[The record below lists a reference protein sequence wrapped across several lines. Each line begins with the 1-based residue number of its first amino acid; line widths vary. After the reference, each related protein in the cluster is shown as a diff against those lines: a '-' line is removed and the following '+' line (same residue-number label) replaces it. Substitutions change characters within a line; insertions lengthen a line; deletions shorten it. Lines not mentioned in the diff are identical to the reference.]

1 MLVIKP
7 INRLQHRNDLKQHI
21 TNLQKRMMMSLSYA
35 DVGEI
40 LKMIDS
46 SSCAEVVLEL
56 DGIKMIVRRG
66 EQGSSVPVV
75 SAISNSDQPDFG
87 TPTGNGVA
95 SHIPSPFANKPD
107 VGNVVAGDGDVVRSP
122 MVGTF
127 YSKPS
132 PEEPPFVA
140 VGRNVKKGDTL
151 CLIEVMKLFTTVECT
166 ADGTVETIFVE
177 DGALVEFDQPL
188 FLIA

>member
-1 MLVIKP
+1 
-7 INRLQHRNDLKQHI
+7 
-21 TNLQKRMMMSLSYA
+21 MSLSYA

-66 EQGSSVPVV
+66 EKGSSVPEV
-75 SAISNSDQPDFG
+75 SAISDSGRSDFGQSDFG
-87 TPTGNGVA
+87 TPTGNAVA
-95 SHIPSPFANKPD
+95 SRIPPPSATKPD
-107 VGNVVAGDGDVVRSP
+107 AGKAVAGGGDIVKSP

-166 ADGTVETIFVE
+166 TDGTVETIFAE

-188 FLIA
+188 FLVS

>member
-1 MLVIKP
+1 
-7 INRLQHRNDLKQHI
+7 
-21 TNLQKRMMMSLSYA
+21 MSLSYA

-66 EQGSSVPVV
+66 EKGSSVPEV
-75 SAISNSDQPDFG
+75 SAISDSGRSDFGQSDFG
-87 TPTGNGVA
+87 TPTGSEVA
-95 SHIPSPFANKPD
+95 SLTPSKSANKFD
-107 VGNVVAGDGDVVRSP
+107 AGKVVADSGDIVKSP

-132 PEEPPFVA
+132 PEDPPFVA
-140 VGRNVKKGDTL
+140 VGQNVKKGDTL

-166 ADGTVETIFVE
+166 TDGTVETIFAE

-188 FLIA
+188 FLVS

>member
-1 MLVIKP
+1 
-7 INRLQHRNDLKQHI
+7 
-21 TNLQKRMMMSLSYA
+21 MSLSYA

-66 EQGSSVPVV
+66 EQGSSVPTV
-75 SAISNSDQPDFG
+75 SSISDSGQSDFG
-87 TPTGNGVA
+87 TPTGNAVA
-95 SHIPSPFANKPD
+95 SRIPSPSANKPD
-107 VGNVVAGDGDVVRSP
+107 AGKAVAGGGDIVKSP

-132 PEEPPFVA
+132 PEDPPFVT
-140 VGRNVKKGDTL
+140 VGQNVKKGDTL
-151 CLIEVMKLFTTVECT
+151 CLIEVMKLFTTVECA
-166 ADGTVETIFVE
+166 ADGKVETIFAE

>member
-1 MLVIKP
+1 
-7 INRLQHRNDLKQHI
+7 
-21 TNLQKRMMMSLSYA
+21 MMSLSYA

-66 EQGSSVPVV
+66 EQGASVPED
-75 SAISNSDQPDFG
+75 SAASGSGQSDFG
-87 TPTGNGVA
+87 TPTGKEVA
-95 SHIPSPFANKPD
+95 SFIPPQSANKSD
-107 VGNVVAGDGDVVRSP
+107 AGKAVAESGDIVKSP

-132 PEEPPFVA
+132 PEDPPFVA
-140 VGRNVKKGDTL
+140 VGRKVKKGDTL

-166 ADGTVETIFVE
+166 TNGTVETIFAE

-188 FLIA
+188 FLVA

>member
-1 MLVIKP
+1 
-7 INRLQHRNDLKQHI
+7 
-21 TNLQKRMMMSLSYA
+21 MSLSYA

-66 EQGSSVPVV
+66 EKGSSVKEV
-75 SAISNSDQPDFG
+75 SAISDSGQSDSGRSDFG
-87 TPTGNGVA
+87 TPTGNAVA
-95 SHIPSPFANKPD
+95 SRIPPPSANKPD
-107 VGNVVAGDGDVVRSP
+107 AGKAVAGGGDIVKSP

-132 PEEPPFVA
+132 PEDPPFVA
-140 VGRNVKKGDTL
+140 VGQNVKKGDTL
-151 CLIEVMKLFTTVECT
+151 CLIEVMKLFTTVECAT
-166 ADGTVETIFVE
+166 DGTVETIFAE

>member
-1 MLVIKP
+1 
-7 INRLQHRNDLKQHI
+7 
-21 TNLQKRMMMSLSYA
+21 MSLSYA

-66 EQGSSVPVV
+66 EQGSSVPAV
-75 SAISNSDQPDFG
+75 SSISDSGQSDFG
-87 TPTGNGVA
+87 TPTGNAVA
-95 SHIPSPFANKPD
+95 SRMPSPSANKPD
-107 VGNVVAGDGDVVRSP
+107 AGKAVAGGGDIVKSP

-132 PEEPPFVA
+132 PEDPPFVT
-140 VGRNVKKGDTL
+140 VGQNVKKGDTL
-151 CLIEVMKLFTTVECT
+151 CLIEVMKLFTTVECA
-166 ADGTVETIFVE
+166 ADGKVETIFAE

>member
-1 MLVIKP
+1 
-7 INRLQHRNDLKQHI
+7 
-21 TNLQKRMMMSLSYA
+21 MSLSYA

-56 DGIKMIVRRG
+56 DGIKMIVRKG
-66 EQGSSVPVV
+66 EKGSSAPEV
-75 SAISNSDQPDFG
+75 SSISDSGRSDFG
-87 TPTGNGVA
+87 TPTGNAVA
-95 SHIPSPFANKPD
+95 SRIPSPSANKPD
-107 VGNVVAGDGDVVRSP
+107 AGKAVAGGGDIVKSP

-132 PEEPPFVA
+132 PEDPPFVT
-140 VGRNVKKGDTL
+140 VGQNVKKGDTL
-151 CLIEVMKLFTTVECT
+151 CLIEVMKLFTTVECA
-166 ADGTVETIFVE
+166 ADGKVETIFAE

>member
-1 MLVIKP
+1 
-7 INRLQHRNDLKQHI
+7 
-21 TNLQKRMMMSLSYA
+21 MMSLSYA

-66 EQGSSVPVV
+66 EKGSSVPEV
-75 SAISNSDQPDFG
+75 SAISDSGRSDSGRSDSGRSDFGQSDFGQSDFG
-87 TPTGNGVA
+87 TPTGNAVA
-95 SHIPSPFANKPD
+95 SRIPPPSANKPD
-107 VGNVVAGDGDVVRSP
+107 AGKAVAGGGDIVKSP

-132 PEEPPFVA
+132 PEDPPFVA
-140 VGRNVKKGDTL
+140 VGQNVKKGDTL

-166 ADGTVETIFVE
+166 TDGTVETIFAE

>member
-1 MLVIKP
+1 
-7 INRLQHRNDLKQHI
+7 
-21 TNLQKRMMMSLSYA
+21 MMSLSYA

-66 EQGSSVPVV
+66 EKGSSVPEV
-75 SAISNSDQPDFG
+75 SAISDSGQSDSGQSDSGRSDFG
-87 TPTGNGVA
+87 TPTGNAVA
-95 SHIPSPFANKPD
+95 SRIPPPSANKPD
-107 VGNVVAGDGDVVRSP
+107 AGKAVAGGGDIVKSP

-132 PEEPPFVA
+132 PEDPPFVA
-140 VGRNVKKGDTL
+140 VGQNVKKGDTL

-166 ADGTVETIFVE
+166 TDGTVETIFAE

>member
-1 MLVIKP
+1 
-7 INRLQHRNDLKQHI
+7 
-21 TNLQKRMMMSLSYA
+21 MSLSYA

-66 EQGSSVPVV
+66 EQGSSVPAG
-75 SAISNSDQPDFG
+75 SSISDSGQSDFG
-87 TPTGNGVA
+87 TPTVNAVA
-95 SHIPSPFANKPD
+95 SRIPSPSANKPD
-107 VGNVVAGDGDVVRSP
+107 AGKAVAGGGDIVKSP

-132 PEEPPFVA
+132 PEDPPFVT
-140 VGRNVKKGDTL
+140 VGQNVKKGDTL
-151 CLIEVMKLFTTVECT
+151 CLIEVMKLFTTVECA
-166 ADGTVETIFVE
+166 ADGKVETIFAE

>member
-1 MLVIKP
+1 
-7 INRLQHRNDLKQHI
+7 
-21 TNLQKRMMMSLSYA
+21 MSLSYA

-66 EQGSSVPVV
+66 EQGASVPEV
-75 SAISNSDQPDFG
+75 SAASGSGQSDFG
-87 TPTGNGVA
+87 TPTGSEVA
-95 SHIPSPFANKPD
+95 SLTPSKSANKFD
-107 VGNVVAGDGDVVRSP
+107 AGKVVADSGDIVKSP

-132 PEEPPFVA
+132 PEDPPFAA
-140 VGRNVKKGDTL
+140 VGRKVKKGDTL

-166 ADGTVETIFVE
+166 TNGTVETIFAE

-188 FLIA
+188 FLVA

>member
-1 MLVIKP
+1 
-7 INRLQHRNDLKQHI
+7 
-21 TNLQKRMMMSLSYA
+21 MMSLSYA

-66 EQGSSVPVV
+66 EQGSSVPEI
-75 SAISNSDQPDFG
+75 SAISDSGRSDFGQSDFGQSDFGQSDFG
-87 TPTGNGVA
+87 TPTGNAVA
-95 SHIPSPFANKPD
+95 SRIPPPSANKPD
-107 VGNVVAGDGDVVRSP
+107 AGRAAAGGGDIVKSP

-132 PEEPPFVA
+132 PEDPPFVA
-140 VGRNVKKGDTL
+140 VGQNVKKGDTL

-166 ADGTVETIFVE
+166 ADGTVETIFAE

>member
-1 MLVIKP
+1 
-7 INRLQHRNDLKQHI
+7 
-21 TNLQKRMMMSLSYA
+21 MSLSYA

-56 DGIKMIVRRG
+56 DGIKMIVRRD
-66 EQGSSVPVV
+66 EKGSSVPEV
-75 SAISNSDQPDFG
+75 SAISDSGQSDSGRSDFG
-87 TPTGNGVA
+87 TPTGNAVA
-95 SHIPSPFANKPD
+95 SRIPPPSANKPD
-107 VGNVVAGDGDVVRSP
+107 AGKSVAGGGDIVKSP

-132 PEEPPFVA
+132 PEDPPFVA
-140 VGRNVKKGDTL
+140 VGQNVKKGDTL

-166 ADGTVETIFVE
+166 TDGTVETIFVE

>member
-1 MLVIKP
+1 
-7 INRLQHRNDLKQHI
+7 
-21 TNLQKRMMMSLSYA
+21 MMSLSYA

-66 EQGSSVPVV
+66 EKGSSVPEV
-75 SAISNSDQPDFG
+75 SAISDSGQSDSGRSDCG
-87 TPTGNGVA
+87 TPTGNAVA
-95 SHIPSPFANKPD
+95 SRIPPPSANKPD
-107 VGNVVAGDGDVVRSP
+107 AGKAVAGGGDIVKSP

-132 PEEPPFVA
+132 PEDPPFVA
-140 VGRNVKKGDTL
+140 VGQNVKKGDTL

-166 ADGTVETIFVE
+166 TDGTVETIFVE